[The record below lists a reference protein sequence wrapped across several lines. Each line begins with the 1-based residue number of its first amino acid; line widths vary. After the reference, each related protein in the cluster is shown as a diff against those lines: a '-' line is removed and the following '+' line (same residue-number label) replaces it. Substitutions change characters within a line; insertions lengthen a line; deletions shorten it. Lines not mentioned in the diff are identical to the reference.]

1 MTMTTQTAN
10 PANIAL
16 AQTEYDNQKKSPGV
30 AYALWFFLGG
40 LGGHRFY
47 AGDIGYAIGML
58 LTLGGLGVW
67 TLIDVFLIGKRIR
80 TINTQKREE
89 IMESYGVTINQGGA
103 VNVAN

>member
-1 MTMTTQTAN
+1 MTQQTIN
-10 PANIAL
+10 QNNLHIA
-16 AQTEYDNQKKSPGV
+16 QMEYDNQKKTPGI

>member
-1 MTMTTQTAN
+1 MTQQTN
-10 PANIAL
+10 NQNNL
-16 AQTEYDNQKKSPGV
+16 HVAQMEYDNQKKTPGI

-47 AGDIGYAIGML
+47 AGDIGYAVGML

-80 TINTQKREE
+80 AINTQKREE
-89 IMESYGVTINQGGA
+89 IMESYGVTLDQGVTTNA
-103 VNVAN
+103 S

>member
-1 MTMTTQTAN
+1 MTMTQQTAN

-16 AQTEYDNQKKSPGV
+16 AQTEYDNEKKSPGV
-30 AYALWFFLGG
+30 AYALWFF
-40 LGGHRFY
+40 
-47 AGDIGYAIGML
+47 
-58 LTLGGLGVW
+58 LGVW

>member
-1 MTMTTQTAN
+1 MTPQTN
-10 PANIAL
+10 NL
-16 AQTEYDNQKKSPGV
+16 HVAQMEYDNQKKTPGI

-47 AGDIGYAIGML
+47 AGDIGYAVGML

-80 TINTQKREE
+80 AINTQKREE
-89 IMESYGVTINQGGA
+89 IMESYGVTLDQGVTTHA
-103 VNVAN
+103 S